1 MLVWMKEKKNPAC
14 CCEEVNQHNHHGNSS
29 KKKKESKAAAPNDP
43 TSEYLFE
50 GNEID
55 GIFTPVC
62 VAALFTIARERK
74 TNSSSTDEWTKK
86 SYTVNPMQPSKG
98 RKYHLLWKAQQ

>member
-1 MLVWMKEKKNPAC
+1 MEIPQK
-14 CCEEVNQHNHHGNSS
+14 

-86 SYTVNPMQPSKG
+86 SYTMNPM
-98 RKYHLLWKAQQ
+98 